1 MTSGG
6 PQQGWPGQGEGGWP
20 GQGAQ
25 PGYGQSGATPSGQQP
40 SWQQPGQ
47 EAQPTWQQPGQPTWQ
62 QPGQEARPT
71 WQQPGQEA
79 QPTWQQPGQAPA
91 SGSQQGWAPQA
102 PGQPQWQQPGPAGQ
116 GYGPAA
122 PGQGYGPGA
131 PQGQGYEP
139 GAPQGQGY
147 GITPPP
153 GPPGQDPA
161 GKRKSKMP
169 VIATVIAVVVAL
181 IAAGTVYLI
190 ARKGSDTAGQATPK
204 DAVVNLLNSVTDE
217 DPVGIADQLDPT
229 EAHLFTDMTGDV
241 LAQLK
246 RLGIVNQDVQAD
258 SASGV
263 SITTKDLTYADSPI
277 AINDHLQIVELTG
290 GTITVTTGGAGNPYT
305 DKITDAFPSLKQV
318 AQSQTYTV
326 DIAKKVAEL
335 GHPFRIATV
344 DRDGKWY
351 PSLFYTL
358 ADNWAYDEKG
368 GNYQLDPIGNDGGAT
383 PEEAMNKLVKAI
395 SSEDQKALISVLS
408 PDEMGVLHDYGNLMI
423 GADTGLGDTGLGDAE
438 LSNVTWAVSDVTG
451 GKKVSVKTITVKTDQ
466 GDFSI
471 ERDPAAGSLK
481 VSMPGTGTIN
491 MSADNIDAW
500 LQQTMGDAAN
510 QLDPQAK
517 EIIKREF
524 SKVIGL
530 GVVMVQGADGK
541 WYVSPLRTFSDVLV
555 SLLSGLESGDID
567 YFLKLAG
574 K

>member
-6 PQQGWPGQGEGGWP
+6 PQQGWPGQPDGSWP

-25 PGYGQSGATPSGQQP
+25 PGYGQPGYGQSGAIPPGQSGQPGQP
-40 SWQQPGQ
+40 AWQQPGQ
-47 EAQPTWQQPGQPTWQ
+47 PAQPTWQQQPGQAPATGPQHGWAPQGPAQPTWQQPGWP
-62 QPGQEARPT
+62 P
-71 WQQPGQEA
+71 
-79 QPTWQQPGQAPA
+79 
-91 SGSQQGWAPQA
+91 S
-102 PGQPQWQQPGPAGQ
+102 GPADQ
-116 GYGPAA
+116 GYPQGA
-122 PGQGYGPGA
+122 PGQGYGPGVA
-131 PQGQGYEP
+131 PGQQP
-139 GAPQGQGY
+139 GFGM
-147 GITPPP
+147 TPPP
-153 GPPGQDPA
+153 GAPGQGPA
-161 GKRKSKMP
+161 GKRKSHTP

-181 IAAGTVYLI
+181 IAAGTVYLL
-190 ARKGSDTAGQATPK
+190 ARNGSDTAGQATPK

-217 DPVGIADQLDPT
+217 DPIGIADQLDPT

-241 LAQLK
+241 LTQLK

-258 SASGV
+258 SVSGV

-277 AINDHLQIVELTG
+277 VINDHLQIVELTG
-290 GTITVTTGGAGNPYT
+290 GTITLTTGGATNPYT
-305 DKITDAFPSLKQV
+305 NKITDAFPELKQV
-318 AQSQTYTV
+318 TTANTHTI
-326 DIAKKVAEL
+326 DIAKEVADL

-351 PSLFYTL
+351 PSLFYTI
-358 ADNWAYDEKG
+358 ADNWAYQTQG
-368 GNYQLDPIGNDGGAT
+368 AHYQLNPIGDDGGAT
-383 PEEAMNKLVKAI
+383 PEKAMDKFIKAI

-423 GADTGLGDTGLGDAE
+423 DADSGLADTGLGDAE
-438 LSNVTWAVSDVTG
+438 LENVTWAVSDVTG
-451 GKKVSVKTITVKTDQ
+451 GKKVSVKTITVKTEQ

-500 LQQTMGDAAN
+500 LQQTMGDAAS

-541 WYVSPLRTFSDVLV
+541 WYVSPLRTFSDVLT
-555 SLLSGLESGDID
+555 SLLSGLEAGDID
-567 YFLKLAG
+567 YFLKMAG

>member
-20 GQGAQ
+20 GQAAQ
-25 PGYGQSGATPSGQQP
+25 PGYGQPGAPGEPSWPHSGQP
-40 SWQQPGQ
+40 AP
-47 EAQPTWQQPGQPTWQ
+47 PTWQQPGQAPGSGPQ
-62 QPGQEARPT
+62 QGWPQQGQP
-71 WQQPGQEA
+71 A
-79 QPTWQQPGQAPA
+79 QPTWQQPGQAP
-91 SGSQQGWAPQA
+91 GNGPQQGWPQQ
-102 PGQPQWQQPGPAGQ
+102 GQPA
-116 GYGPAA
+116 
-122 PGQGYGPGA
+122 QGYGPGA
-131 PQGQGYEP
+131 FQGQQP
-139 GAPQGQGY
+139 GY
-147 GITPPP
+147 GTTPPP
-153 GPPGQDPA
+153 GAPGQGPSA
-161 GKRKSKMP
+161 GKPKSKMP

-181 IAAGTVYLI
+181 IAAGTVYLL

-241 LAQLK
+241 LTQLK

-258 SASGV
+258 SASGI

-277 AINDHLQIVELTG
+277 KVNDHLQIVELTA
-290 GTITVTTGGAGNPYT
+290 GTITITTGGSTNPYT

-318 AQSQTYTV
+318 TQSNTQTV
-326 DIAKKVAEL
+326 DIAKEVADL

-344 DRDGKWY
+344 DGDGKWY
-351 PSLFYTL
+351 PSLFYTI
-358 ADNWAYDEKG
+358 ADNWAYEQQR

-395 SSEDQKALISVLS
+395 SSNDPKALISVLS

-423 GADTGLGDTGLGDAE
+423 GADSGLAGAGMGDAE
-438 LSNVTWAVSDVTG
+438 LSNVTWDVSDVTG

-466 GDFSI
+466 GNFSI

-510 QLDPQAK
+510 QLDPQARD
-517 EIIKREF
+517 IIKREF

-555 SLLSGLESGDID
+555 SLLSGLKAGDVD